1 LINAFDVFVRVL
13 LVVATGSL
21 FGIVLIAYLRLKNS
35 KMLLISIGFGFF
47 LMYALVAIPEI
58 LGQQFEI
65 NENLHLLLHLIAL
78 IFILW
83 GILKD

>member
-1 LINAFDVFVRVL
+1 MINAFDVFVRVL

-47 LMYALVAIPEI
+47 LIYALVAIPEI
-58 LGQQFEI
+58 LGQQFGI